1 MILAARAA
9 VWEHYA
15 ARVALLLSLLFL
27 GSCNQP
33 QTVVVKLSGETM
45 ATSWHVT
52 AGTVPGLKAQQ
63 LQALVQQALDQV
75 NDAMSTYQPQS
86 DLSRF
91 NRAAPGQWVTISPQ
105 TLEVTQ
111 IALRVAL
118 QSGNAFNPAVAALVD
133 LWGFGPSDRTGQAVP
148 TASEI
153 AAALAAGQ
161 LQGLQVD
168 ESVPALRKAS
178 AMSLDYSAIA
188 KGYGVDQVAQQL
200 QRVGVSNYM
209 VEVGGE
215 VRTSGKH
222 PEGRPWRIGIERP
235 QLLQGQPVLAVA
247 LGNEAVATSGDYR
260 NYRELDGRRYS
271 HTIDPTTGHPVSH
284 RLASATVLAPTAVL
298 ADAYATAITVM
309 GPERG
314 LAFAESMALPVYLLV
329 KQGEGFEARHSSAF
343 ERYLH

>member
-1 MILAARAA
+1 MISAARPGFLAN
-9 VWEHYA
+9 YK

-27 GSCNQP
+27 WSCSQQQP
-33 QTVVVKLSGETM
+33 GVVQLSGETM
-45 ATSWHVT
+45 GTSWHVS
-52 AGTVPGLKAQQ
+52 AGIASQANSEQ
-63 LQALVQQALDQV
+63 LTELVQRALDQV
-75 NDAMSTYQPQS
+75 NDAMSTYQAQS
-86 DLSRF
+86 DLGRF
-91 NRAAPGQWVTISPQ
+91 NRAVPGQWVPISRQ
-105 TLEVTQ
+105 TLEVTL
-111 IALRVAL
+111 IALQVAL
-118 QSGNAFNPAVAALVD
+118 QSDNAFNPAVAALVD
-133 LWGFGPSDRTGQAVP
+133 LWGFGPTGSKGQGAP
-148 TASEI
+148 TAIQIE
-153 AAALAAGQ
+153 AAMAASQ
-161 LQGLQVD
+161 LQQLEID
-168 ESVPALRKAS
+168 ETVPALRKQS

-200 QRVGVSNYM
+200 ERAGIHNYM

-215 VRTSGKH
+215 VRTAGEH

-235 QLLQGQPVLAVA
+235 QLLQGQAVLAIA
-247 LGNEAVATSGDYR
+247 LGDEAVATSGDYR

-271 HTIDPTTGHPVSH
+271 HTIDPATGYPVSH

-329 KQGEGFEARHSSAF
+329 KQGDGFEARHSSAF